1 MIYHDSTTR
10 YTQALSQ
17 RPASAIIILVFL
29 TILTGSCEPTAV
41 ESVRDNIFD
50 PKNEEYIPA
59 APTNIR
65 AGTEGTN
72 VRVSWTRNT
81 EHADGYLIEKS
92 INSTNDFLEIARAA
106 PGEDRFIDQSGRFG
120 VPTLYRV
127 TSFVIRNGVLK
138 SHPTSPAGLQ
148 TRALFVVLP
157 YEIADDGSG
166 IEIHWRHFFQL
177 HNGYLIEVNVNSA
190 PEWELY
196 ENYRHEIADDNSYS
210 YWYPL
215 DGSEETIQFRVS
227 PYFDNDDGITIIAG
241 YLFPKVWLP

>member
-1 MIYHDSTTR
+1 MYYDSITR
-10 YTQALSQ
+10 YRLVFSQ
-17 RPASAIIILVFL
+17 WPAPVIIILAFL
-29 TILTGSCEPTAV
+29 TMLTGSCEPTGV

-50 PKNEEYIPA
+50 PKNEEFIPA

-65 AGTEGTN
+65 LASEGTN

-127 TSFVIRNGVLK
+127 TSFVIRDGVLK

-148 TRALFVVLP
+148 TRALFLVLP
-157 YEIADDGSG
+157 YENAPDGSG
-166 IEIHWRHFFQL
+166 IELHWRHFFKL
-177 HNGYLIEVNVNSA
+177 HNGYLIEVNVDSA

-196 ENYRHEIADDNSYS
+196 DNYRHDIAEDDFYS

>member
-1 MIYHDSTTR
+1 MYHDSITR
-10 YTQALSQ
+10 YRLALSQ
-17 RPASAIIILVFL
+17 WPASVIIILVFL

-65 AGTEGTN
+65 VGSENMN

-92 INSTNDFLEIARAA
+92 INSTNDFLEIGRAA
-106 PGEDRFIDQSGRFG
+106 HDEDRFLDQSGRFG

-127 TSFVIRNGVLK
+127 TSFVIRDGVLK
-138 SHPTSPAGLQ
+138 SHPTTPAGLQ
-148 TRALFVVLP
+148 TRATFLVLP
-157 YEIADDGSG
+157 YEIAADGSG

-177 HNGYLIEVNVNSA
+177 HNGYLIEVNVDSA
-190 PEWELY
+190 PEWELHI
-196 ENYRHEIADDNSYS
+196 NYRHETAEDNFYS

-215 DGSEETIQFRVS
+215 NGTEETIQFRVS
-227 PYFDNDDGITIIAG
+227 PYFDNDDGLTIIAG